1 MSEPNPILSLL
12 ESLACKYKPAEAG
25 FYEGVIHIY
34 LTDDQVYSFTLRL
47 TGEGCNITE
56 GTSGIP
62 DCEIRTSIH
71 TLQRIVNNER
81 SPHQE
86 FIMGNIYISN
96 IQVIQHI
103 GKAFR

>member
-1 MSEPNPILSLL
+1 MSESQPILSLL
-12 ESLACKYKPAEAG
+12 ESLACNYKPAEAG
-25 FYEGVIHIY
+25 FYVGIIHIY
-34 LTDDQVYSFTLRL
+34 LTEDHDYSFTLRL
-47 TGEGCNITE
+47 HEQGCEITE
-56 GTSGIP
+56 GASGIP
-62 DCEIRTSIH
+62 DCEIRTSVH
-71 TLQRIVNNER
+71 TLQRIVTNER

>member
-1 MSEPNPILSLL
+1 MTAPNPILSLL

-25 FYEGVIHIY
+25 YYEGVIHIHI
-34 LTDDQVYSFTLRL
+34 TDDVIHSFTLHL
-47 TGEGCNITE
+47 TDQGCSINEGAH
-56 GTSGIP
+56 GMP

-71 TLQRIVNNER
+71 TLERIVTNER